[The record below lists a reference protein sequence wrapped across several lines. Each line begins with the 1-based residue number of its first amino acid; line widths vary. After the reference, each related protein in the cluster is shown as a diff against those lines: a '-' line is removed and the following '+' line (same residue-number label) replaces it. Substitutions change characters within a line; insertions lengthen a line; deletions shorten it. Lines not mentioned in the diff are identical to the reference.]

1 MSERR
6 EKTREAITKA
16 AAEFLMRESNRQSL
30 ITVTGASVSDNFKR
44 ATVYMTVLP
53 DSAET
58 KALEFANRKAR
69 DFRDFLREWVKL
81 GILPRV
87 EFVID
92 RGEKNRQRIDEL
104 SSQ

>member
-6 EKTREAITKA
+6 EKSREAIAKT

-30 ITVTGASVSDNFKR
+30 ITVTGASLSDNLKR
-44 ATVYMTVLP
+44 AVVYITVLP
-53 DSAET
+53 DSEEA
-58 KALEFANRKAR
+58 KALNFANRKAKE
-69 DFRDFLREWVKL
+69 FRDFMQERVKL
-81 GILPRV
+81 PVLPRI

-104 SSQ
+104 SNQ